1 METIG
6 DILAEMDAE
15 RAPDSDDAFRARNIG
30 ASEVSALFDAN
41 PWLTEYELFH
51 QKAGTIAK
59 PDFSGNAR
67 IEAGQRLEPVIV
79 DWARDKWGYDAMV
92 YPAQRLANGCGLA
105 GHPDAVACCPERN
118 GAGILE
124 VKTAD
129 WLVAKKWG
137 DEPPLHYLLQLT
149 TYMGLSGATWGD
161 VIVLVGGNELKRW
174 RYEFR
179 PKLYAEIEKRV
190 EAFWERVRGHNAPA
204 PDFNKDAEAIGQL
217 YADAT
222 DEVVDLT
229 DSGRAGI
236 LAAQFLFAKADRDK
250 AEAVMEASKAELL
263 TLIGDAGRAKLDGFS
278 ITANRTKDTPDRIAT
293 VGEIIKGRRGY
304 RRFDV
309 KERND

>member
-6 DILAEMDAE
+6 DILDELAVTTGAETDNH
-15 RAPDSDDAFRARNIG
+15 FRARHVG

-41 PWLTEYELFH
+41 PWLTEYELYH
-51 QKAGTIAK
+51 QKVGTIAK

-67 IEAGQRLEPVIV
+67 IEAGQRLEPGIV

-92 YPAQRLANGCGLA
+92 YPAQRLANGRGLA
-105 GHPDAVACCPERN
+105 GHPDAAACCPERD
-118 GAGILE
+118 GIGILE

-129 WLVAKKWG
+129 WLVAKQWG

-190 EAFWERVRGHNAPA
+190 EAFWERVRGDNAPA
-204 PDFNKDAEAIGQL
+204 PDFNKDAGAIGQV

-229 DSGRAGI
+229 DNGRAGI
-236 LAAQFLFAKADRDK
+236 LAAQFLFAKTDRDK
-250 AEAVMEASKAELL
+250 AEAVMKASKAELL
-263 TLIGDAGRAKLDGFS
+263 TLIGDAGRAMLDGFK
-278 ITANRTKDTPDRIAT
+278 ITANRTKDTPDRMAEP
-293 VGEIIKGRRGY
+293 GEIIKGRRGY